1 MTKYVALLRG
11 INVGG
16 NNKVEMPKLKKLFES
31 LGFLNVSTYLNTG
44 NAIFETDKKDLQT
57 IIEKALCKAF
67 GFEIRVVLRDAEN
80 IHNLCKALPSHFT
93 NDTEQKTD
101 ILFLWDEYNS
111 KKSLSLIKTSDV
123 DTLEYIDGS
132 IVWNVKRESY
142 AKSGMGKFIG
152 TVVYKN
158 MTARNINTVRKLNEL
173 MSL

>member
-16 NNKVEMPKLKKLFES
+16 NKKVEMPKLKKLFES

-57 IIEKALCKAF
+57 LIEKALRKAF
-67 GFEIRVVLRDAEN
+67 GFEIRIILRDAEN
-80 IHNLCKALPSHFT
+80 IHNLCKVLPSHFT

-111 KKSLSLIKTSDV
+111 KKSMSLIKTSEV
-123 DTLEYIDGS
+123 DTLGYIDGA
-132 IVWNVKRESY
+132 IVWNVKREFY

-152 TVVYKN
+152 TTVYKN
-158 MTARNINTVRKLNEL
+158 MTARNINTVRKLNDL
-173 MSL
+173 MR